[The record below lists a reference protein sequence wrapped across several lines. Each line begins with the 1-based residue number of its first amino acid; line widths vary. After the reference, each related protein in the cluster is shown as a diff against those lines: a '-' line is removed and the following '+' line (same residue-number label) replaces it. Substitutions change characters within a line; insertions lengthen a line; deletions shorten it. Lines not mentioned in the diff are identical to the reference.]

1 MTYSMKKSEKKR
13 IKGLTSSNFCA
24 IILPVSERNTM
35 KNQMTMTE
43 IRRHFEERRRQAVI
57 KSLRARDID
66 ERSIAGEDEI
76 RAEARRDTFTL
87 NGNTYEVSHDP
98 KHQADQLAGYCGN
111 NPK

>member
-1 MTYSMKKSEKKR
+1 
-13 IKGLTSSNFCA
+13 
-24 IILPVSERNTM
+24 M

-43 IRRHFEERRRQAVI
+43 IHRHFEERRRRAVI

-87 NGNTYEVSHDP
+87 NGNTYEVNYDP